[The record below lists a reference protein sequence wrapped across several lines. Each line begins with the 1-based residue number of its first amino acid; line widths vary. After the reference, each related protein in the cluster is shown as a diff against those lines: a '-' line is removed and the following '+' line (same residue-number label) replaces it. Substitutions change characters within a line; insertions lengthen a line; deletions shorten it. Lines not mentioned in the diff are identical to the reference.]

1 MREKREMDDDGIDL
15 STEVTYVRPR
25 RQALKQT
32 PMISLSSVKKDSC
45 GIDLDVYQQLEDK
58 KKIVKTTRTERKRI
72 EQLLLNV
79 KVTKERREENDLIL
93 QKMESDT
100 TKQIEILMQE
110 INKITDEGDAQLQ
123 SEKDKTNNA
132 VSVLQTQIDLLKTTK
147 NTEDLSELRLQV
159 VRTTSDVNEQQKMN
173 DEMKSQKDFEESR
186 KQIVVQQY
194 DTCIKMLADLKDMQ
208 NNFDGNQIIQIK
220 RNDIRQND
228 QLLGSKRDCCQQ
240 KGCDVYALELRV

>member
-1 MREKREMDDDGIDL
+1 
-15 STEVTYVRPR
+15 
-25 RQALKQT
+25 
-32 PMISLSSVKKDSC
+32 MISLSSVKKDSC

-58 KKIVKTTRTERKRI
+58 KKIVKTTRTERKKI

-93 QKMESDT
+93 QKLESNT
-100 TKQIEILMQE
+100 TKQIEFLMQE

-132 VSVLQTQIDLLKTTK
+132 VSVLQTEIDNELKTTK

-173 DEMKSQKDFEESR
+173 DDMKQQRDFEESR
-186 KQIVVQQY
+186 KQIAVQRSN
-194 DTCIKMLADLKDMQ
+194 TCEKVSTDVRDMQ
-208 NNFDGNQIIQIK
+208 NNFDRNQVIQIK

-228 QLLGSKRDCCQQ
+228 ELLGSKRDCCMQ
-240 KGCDVYALELRV
+240 KGCDVYALQLRVE